1 MAALCAAATLPL
13 QAQTYDKEP
22 ATVAWNFNSTSD
34 YGTANTVTPE
44 GGFATVSVNIG
55 DIEVTGTGT
64 GQATDAS
71 GEKVTFLKLRPSGS
85 TKAVQWT
92 VTPSRGFTFTPTK
105 VSAYIARFGTDA
117 ENGVVVTALL
127 DDGTK
132 EDLGSFTA

>member
-1 MAALCAAATLPL
+1 MNTIYKWLMLAALPCAAAAPM

-22 ATVAWNFNSTSD
+22 ASVAWNFNTTAD
-34 YGTANTVTPE
+34 YDKATTVTPD
-44 GGFATVSVNIG
+44 GGFATTAVNIG

-92 VTPSRGFTFTPTK
+92 VTPSRA
-105 VSAYIARFGTDA
+105 SRR
-117 ENGVVVTALL
+117 ER
-127 DDGTK
+127 
-132 EDLGSFTA
+132 